1 LVRGGPT
8 RTLEGGRMPS
18 RLVMLAFPSP
28 ERAIEWYNS
37 AEYQA
42 AVNIRLKSADTEVFL
57 PTGHED

>member
-1 LVRGGPT
+1 
-8 RTLEGGRMPS
+8 MPS